1 MNSPS
6 PSGEGLGEG
15 AVKQRREP
23 DAPLSQPSS
32 AFGPAGG
39 RTAELL
45 KARGTRTTCAYCGVG
60 CGIIATPTGERS
72 AKIEGDPDHPANF
85 GKLCSKGTHLGETI
99 GLEGRLLY
107 PEIGGARTDWDS
119 ALQTVADKFTATI
132 AEHGPD
138 SVAFYVSGQL
148 LTEDYYVANKLMKGF
163 IGSGNIDTNSRLCM
177 ASAVAAHT
185 RAFGEDVVPCSYSD
199 LHEADLI
206 ILVGSNTAWCHPVI
220 WQRIEEA
227 REKRGTKL
235 IVIDP
240 RKTETAERADL
251 HLAIAPDTDVALFN
265 GLLREMRDRW
275 LLDGSYLANHVNVP
289 EGFWEG
295 LGAADTAKICDIS
308 DTDLQRFTD
317 LFTAHPR
324 TVTMFSQGVN
334 QSTSGTDKAN
344 AIINLHLA
352 TGRIGTSGAGPFS
365 ITGQPNAMGGREV
378 GGLASMLAVH
388 MGFSDKERDCAQR
401 FWQSP
406 AICPGPG
413 LKAVDMFGAIAVGKI
428 KAVWIMATNPA
439 VSMPDANMVRIA
451 LANCPFVVVSDC
463 ISETDTARY
472 AQVKLPAL
480 GWGEKDGT
488 VTNSE
493 RCISRQRGFLSAPGE
508 AKPDWWAMAEVAK
521 RMGWGSAFNFP
532 SAASIFREFAAQTG
546 FENEGSRVLDIAV
559 QSRISDADYE
569 ALLPFQWGG
578 LSPFAERPFPT
589 PDGKARLIPVNY
601 AARADGG
608 GKYPL
613 RLNTG
618 RYRDQWH
625 TMTRTGLSPKLS
637 QHRREP
643 VVEVHPDMVR
653 RYGLSDGGLAEVE
666 TTQGKSVFRLSS
678 TLNQRRRDLFV
689 PIHWTDQT
697 SGAGR
702 TGFLPAQDRD
712 PISGQP
718 GFKNTPATIRP
729 FKPDWQG
736 FLITR
741 SLASHPQCAYWAKV
755 RLPTA
760 WLVELAGMG
769 DPDAMLTLLR
779 SDDHAEVRD
788 AKRGVIRAVSL
799 RGAQIDAALFIARDD
814 SLPSREWLISQL
826 IAPEASTLELLAGRP
841 ATPQPERGPIIC
853 VCFDVGLQTIINA
866 IAGDRLTSVDAVGA
880 ALSAGTNC
888 GSCRPAIARLLLVSK
903 EDLHA

>member
-1 MNSPS
+1 VS
-6 PSGEGLGEG
+6 
-15 AVKQRREP
+15 VK
-23 DAPLSQPSS
+23 
-32 AFGPAGG
+32 
-39 RTAELL
+39 
-45 KARGTRTTCAYCGVG
+45 TTCAYCGVG

-72 AKIEGDPDHPANF
+72 AEVKGDPDHPANF

-107 PEIGGARTDWDS
+107 PEVKGQRTNWDI
-119 ALQTVADKFTATI
+119 ALQTVADRFAATI
-132 AEHGPD
+132 AQYGPD

-185 RAFGEDVVPCSYSD
+185 RAFGEDIVPCSYSD
-199 LHEADLI
+199 LDEADLI

-265 GLLREMRDRW
+265 GLLREMKDRW
-275 LLDGSYLANHVNVP
+275 LLRGSYLANHVSVP
-289 EGFWEG
+289 EGFWTA
-295 LGAADTAKICDIS
+295 LGAADVVSTCDIS
-308 DTDLQRFTD
+308 EDDLQRFYD
-317 LFTAHPR
+317 LFIAYPR

-352 TGRIGTSGAGPFS
+352 TGRISTPGAGPFS

-378 GGLASMLAVH
+378 GGLASMLAAH
-388 MGFSDKERDCAQR
+388 MGFSDAERDRAQR

-406 AICPGPG
+406 KICPEPG
-413 LKAVDMFGAIAVGKI
+413 LKAVDMFNAMAAGKI

-439 VSMPDANMVRIA
+439 VSMPDANVARIA

-463 ISETDTARY
+463 IANTDTGRY
-472 AQVKLPAL
+472 AQVKLPAV

-493 RCISRQRGFLSAPGE
+493 RRISRQRGFLSAPGD
-508 AKPDWWAMAEVAK
+508 AKPDWWIIAEVAK
-521 RMGWGSAFNFP
+521 RMGWRDAFDYPN
-532 SAASIFREFAAQTG
+532 AASIFREFAAQTG
-546 FENEGSRVLDIAV
+546 FENEGTRVLDISERAV
-559 QSRISDADYE
+559 MNDADYE
-569 ALLPFQWGG
+569 TFTPFQWGG
-578 LSPFAERPFPT
+578 SSPFAKHIYPT
-589 PDGKARLIPVNY
+589 SDGKARLVASVYKPRETD
-601 AARADGG
+601 RAF
-608 GKYPL
+608 PL
-613 RLNTG
+613 ALNTG

-643 VVEVHPDMVR
+643 LVEVHPDTANR
-653 RYGLSDGGLAEVE
+653 FSLKDGGLAEVV
-666 TTQGKSVFRLSS
+666 TASGKSVFQVSV
-678 TLNQRRRDLFV
+678 TENQRRKDIFV

-697 SGAGR
+697 SGGGRAGL
-702 TGFLPAQDRD
+702 LPAQDRD

-718 GFKNTPATIRP
+718 GFKNTPARIKSVTP
-729 FKPDWQG
+729 EWQG
-736 FLITR
+736 FLITQTFDAVPDCLYWTKVKTPAGWLIEL
-741 SLASHPQCAYWAKV
+741 SGHGASDGMLAL
-755 RLPTA
+755 LPTG
-760 WLVELAGMG
+760 E
-769 DPDAMLTLLR
+769 
-779 SDDHAEVRD
+779 HAQVRD
-788 AKRGVIRAVSL
+788 AKRGVVRAVAL
-799 RGAQIDAALFIARDD
+799 TNGRIEAALFIARDG
-814 SLPSREWLISQL
+814 SLPSRDWLISKL
-826 IAPEASTLELLAGRP
+826 AAPQASTMELLAGRP
-841 ATPQPERGPIIC
+841 AVPMPDTGAIIC
-853 VCFDVGLQTIINA
+853 VCFDVGMKTIMAA
-866 IAGDRLTSVDAVGA
+866 IAEQSLTSVEAVGV

-888 GSCRPAIARLLLVSK
+888 GSCRPAVAKLISADKHLAK
-903 EDLHA
+903 A